1 MRLVRV
7 LAVVAVVALLSAGA
21 LIDRQ
26 QRPVHDRLVNPGTA
40 LTVAAGGV
48 TTWFCP
54 GGSGSGGIA
63 ELTLELISASP
74 VVRTATVSVLPGF
87 PAAAEDRPVRVAVPP
102 NGRES
107 LEPSR
112 HAPGAA
118 WVGAVVEV
126 DGPDVIVEQVVAADQ
141 GGVGRSPCLTRTAE
155 RWVVSNGGTRLA
167 VEGER
172 FVLMLLNPFPDFAV
186 ADVDLVADVG
196 RDAVEGLVVPARSV
210 LALDVTDEI
219 TEAETV
225 TAFVDVVSGRL
236 AVSWIQLLDGPS
248 AGRGARLAPAIP
260 GGAPLWYLPGGSS
273 SGAARRDVVAVANL
287 SRDAVAEVDLEF
299 VADDPGVIVSP
310 IEVTVGPERTALVDL
325 SQEERLEGI
334 GSLTVVIRSL
344 YGVPVAASITSV
356 APGDSGEGAPLR
368 VVAGTTAMIGA
379 DAAAR
384 RWLVPVEATDADAEA
399 GFGDDSSA
407 VVVFN
412 PSPVGISVVDVSVGS
427 EVVRSLELGPGGR
440 SRLPVGQLGSGRFV
454 VRLDSSAPIVVGREL
469 VGLTSRTAAL
479 GVAVSEPVLATD
491 IR

>member
-40 LTVAAGGV
+40 LTVVADGV

-74 VVRTATVSVLPGF
+74 VVRIATVSVLPGF
-87 PAAAEDRPVRVAVPP
+87 PAAAEDRPVRVAVAP

-167 VEGER
+167 VERER

-186 ADVDLVADVG
+186 AEVDLVADVG

-273 SGAARRDVVAVANL
+273 WGAARRDVVAVANL

-356 APGDSGEGAPLR
+356 APGDSGEGAPRR

-384 RWLVPVEATDADAEA
+384 RWLVPVEATGGDAEA

-427 EVVRSLELGPGGR
+427 DVVRSLELGPGGR

-479 GVAVSEPVLATD
+479 GVAVSEPVLAAD